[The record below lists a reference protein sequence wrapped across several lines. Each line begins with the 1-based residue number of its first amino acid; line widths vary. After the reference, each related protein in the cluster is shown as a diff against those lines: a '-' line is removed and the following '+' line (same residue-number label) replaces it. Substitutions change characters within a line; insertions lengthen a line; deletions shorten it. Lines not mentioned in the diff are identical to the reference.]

1 MEYWGDSVVCSLQR
15 KKTEV
20 EILSGIDMMVSDHQ
34 VVSEKKETDLTAK
47 KTQVFEELMAFQK
60 KVFLI
65 CLGFS
70 RNASDAQDLAQDVYL
85 KAYKNIHTLSE
96 LSLAKFWLFR
106 IARNTCINFCKKHRL
121 SDVSA
126 YELIQPIIDHQN
138 PEINM
143 IHKEQLYALK
153 MVIQNLPRK
162 QRDVFVMKEYAEL
175 SYEEIAEILKIKQ
188 GTVMSRLNRARQAIK
203 EKIRGD
209 INV

>member
-1 MEYWGDSVVCSLQR
+1 
-15 KKTEV
+15 
-20 EILSGIDMMVSDHQ
+20 MMVSDHQ
-34 VVSEKKETDLTAK
+34 VVSEKKESYLIVK

-60 KVFLI
+60 KVFLM

-70 RNASDAQDLAQDVYL
+70 RNASDAQDLAQEVYL

-106 IARNTCINFCKKHRL
+106 IARNTCINFCKKYRL

-126 YELIQPIIDHQN
+126 YEVIQPIIDHQN

-143 IHKEQLYALK
+143 IYKEQLYALK
-153 MVIQNLPRK
+153 MVIQNLPKK

>member
-1 MEYWGDSVVCSLQR
+1 
-15 KKTEV
+15 
-20 EILSGIDMMVSDHQ
+20 MMVSDNQ

-47 KTQVFEELMAFQK
+47 KTRVFEELMAFQK
-60 KVFLI
+60 KVFLM

-70 RNASDAQDLAQDVYL
+70 RNASDAQDLAQEVFL

-106 IARNTCINFCKKHRL
+106 IARNTCLNFCKKHRL
-121 SDVSA
+121 NDISA
-126 YELIQPIIDHQN
+126 YEIIQQNMDHQN
-138 PEINM
+138 PEVNLIQQ
-143 IHKEQLYALK
+143 EQLYALK
-153 MVIQNLPRK
+153 LAVQNLPKK

-175 SYEEIAEILKIKQ
+175 SYEEIAEILEIKQ

-209 INV
+209 MNV